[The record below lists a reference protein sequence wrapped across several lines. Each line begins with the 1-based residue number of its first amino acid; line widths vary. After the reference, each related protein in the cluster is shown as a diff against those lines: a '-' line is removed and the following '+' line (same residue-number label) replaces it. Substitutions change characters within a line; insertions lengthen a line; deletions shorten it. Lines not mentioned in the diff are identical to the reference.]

1 MSERTDQF
9 ADGLERRLTTIEI
22 IIEEAKVGLKEA
34 KRTDREDHNSTSY
47 SVRQKFEAA
56 KQVAKITESSV
67 TKWFAAKQVSDAS
80 VVQGLDD
87 ECENRQLA
95 RQAASAEDVAEAG
108 VSLAG
113 AAIVN
118 AVNATYEA
126 IDAQRAVEHP
136 KTD

>member
-1 MSERTDQF
+1 M
-9 ADGLERRLTTIEI
+9 
-22 IIEEAKVGLKEA
+22 
-34 KRTDREDHNSTSY
+34 
-47 SVRQKFEAA
+47 
-56 KQVAKITESSV
+56 

-87 ECENRQLA
+87 ECESRQLA
-95 RQAASAEDVAEAG
+95 RQAASAEDDAEAG
-108 VSLAG
+108 VSLAE